1 MTEYNKEKIYWD
13 SYYSENNPDIIASSS
28 FSNYINETY
37 LKPHTQKGIVLN
49 VADLGCGNM
58 RDSQYFSEN
67 NCNVYAIDKSFDI
80 KKSVVQY
87 KNNKFLNP
95 INADVDLFLQEHS
108 LRSLMD
114 VIYMRWF
121 MHAVPYP
128 IGHNIFSNSVF
139 NLKPGGLICIE
150 VRSINDELL
159 KNESHY
165 DNDDLSYKT
174 THKRWLYGKERLTVL
189 SQENNIE
196 ILEMKESRG
205 FSSTSVS
212 NPLLIRFIGRKK
224 LINHFEKSENFNLY
238 RPITEKMQNA
248 AKKSYND
255 LIIFNAII
263 EKHNIKYVSVA
274 GSTLGLCRHG
284 GIIPWDNDIDL
295 GFTKIN
301 WIKLNRIRYI
311 LEAAGLRYTRNNY
324 NHFHYGTIDVFL
336 LVENKYKFLCGDA
349 KTICH
354 VSEYATVAKQLFG
367 PTYIYAP
374 LDNRL
379 SLKTRYKDTYYTVG
393 DVNDNFHYKNKDV
406 GRFILNNN
414 DRSFRAVFAKRSTII
429 APMPIAR
436 APMPIARAPMPMP
449 MPIAKAPTE
458 PNHKKNSSPIKLH
471 RKLNLQKINMQMITF

>member
-13 SYYSENNPDIIASSS
+13 SYYSENNPDIIANSS

-80 KKSVVQY
+80 NKSVVQY

-95 INADVDLFLQEHS
+95 INADVDLFLQDHS

-121 MHAVPYP
+121 IHAVPYP
-128 IGHNIFSNSVF
+128 VGHNIFSNSVF

-150 VRSINDELL
+150 VRSVNDELL

-165 DNDDLSYKT
+165 DVHDLSYKT

-196 ILEMKESRG
+196 ILEMEESRG
-205 FSSTSVS
+205 FSDTSVS

-224 LINHFEKSENFNLY
+224 LINHFEKSENFKLY

-248 AKKSYND
+248 TKKSYSD
-255 LIIFNAII
+255 LNIFNAII
-263 EKHNIKYVSVA
+263 EKHKIKYVSVA

-301 WIKLNRIRYI
+301 WIKLNKIRYI
-311 LEAAGLRYTRNNY
+311 LESAGLSYTRNNS
-324 NHFHYGTIDVFL
+324 NHCHYGTIDVFL
-336 LVENKYKFLCGDA
+336 LTENKNLFLCGSA
-349 KTICH
+349 KTMCH
-354 VSEYATVAKQLFG
+354 VSEYTNTVKQLFG

-374 LDNRL
+374 LNNDL
-379 SLKTRYKDTYYTVG
+379 SLKTRYKDNYYTTG
-393 DVNDNFHYKNKDV
+393 DVNDNFHYKNKEI
-406 GRFILNNN
+406 GRFILTNN
-414 DRSFRAVFAKRSTII
+414 DRSFRSVFVKNDISE
-429 APMPIAR
+429 
-436 APMPIARAPMPMP
+436 
-449 MPIAKAPTE
+449 AKAPT
-458 PNHKKNSSPIKLH
+458 PSKAPATMTMGIATMAIAPISSNHKKNPSPIKLH
-471 RKLNLQKINMQMITF
+471 RKIDMRKIHF